1 MPEPDCF
8 LRYRMRCN
16 AEFYY
21 VGKIPRLGI
30 GRPSLQRG
38 VVLQWFYLRRAMGT
52 SLSEVRA
59 LPSDLLVLRSSG
71 KSNGLPFASEAF
83 LRRLGLVEELGT
95 HKFAQIL
102 HTGNISS
109 SLLMCSSHAG

>member
-1 MPEPDCF
+1 MVLF
-8 LRYRMRCN
+8 TASHGN
-16 AEFYY
+16 IF
-21 VGKIPRLGI
+21 VG
-30 GRPSLQRG
+30 
-38 VVLQWFYLRRAMGT
+38 GT
-52 SLSEVRA
+52 CA